1 MSNILLVRTLTGNI
15 LQVAMKKEK
24 ILLLAKALGAKVKL
38 ARLEKKLTAEEMA
51 EKLGIS
57 LRTYGN
63 LERGSTGISLGT
75 FLSATILLDLDLSEI
90 MPPSTR
96 KLAKRVKKAPSIS
109 DDEVDF

>member
-1 MSNILLVRTLTGNI
+1 MLVKLITGNI

-24 ILLLAKALGAKVKL
+24 ISLLAKALGAKVKL

-57 LRTYGN
+57 LRTYGS

-75 FLSATILLDLDLSEI
+75 FLSATVLLDLDLSEI
-90 MPPSTR
+90 MPPASAT
-96 KLAKRVKKAPSIS
+96 LAKRVKKTPSIS